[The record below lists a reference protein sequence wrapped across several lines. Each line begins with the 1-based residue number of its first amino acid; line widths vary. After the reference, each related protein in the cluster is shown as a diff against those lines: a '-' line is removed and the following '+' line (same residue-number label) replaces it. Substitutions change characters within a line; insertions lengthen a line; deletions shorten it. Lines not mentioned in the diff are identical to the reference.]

1 MGEVLLKGDPPF
13 ELSIV
18 QAAPARVVD
27 KAVEILLAVSAPELR
42 QWPFQIRA
50 RMTHLVASALADQ
63 MRVEVSKAESGWPP
77 D

>member
-1 MGEVLLKGDPPF
+1 MGELLFEGDPPF
-13 ELSIV
+13 ELPIV
-18 QAAPARVVD
+18 QAASARVVD

-42 QWPFQIRA
+42 QWSFQVRA

-63 MRVEVSKAESGWPP
+63 MKVEASKAESGWRP